1 MGHLATREC
10 IEPLDQM
17 TEVLPGLIR
26 KVAFH
31 IGPIPVTSTV
41 VNTWVV
47 MLVLFLLV
55 FLIRRKGFEDKPNT
69 ATQAIL
75 EEIVGFF
82 YSLIDQ
88 GWGPAGRKYMPLVGG
103 FFTTIF
109 FLNMSW
115 FIPGFTAPTTDLMT
129 TAALAVAAIILVH
142 VMGMRR
148 KGVGGYLRHYVS
160 PTPIMLPMNI
170 LEEVVKPFSL
180 AIRLFGNMFGESM
193 VASIMFILVPLLV
206 PVPIMM
212 LGLLLGTVQA
222 FVFSIL
228 VVTYLATMVEE
239 H

>member
-1 MGHLATREC
+1 M
-10 IEPLDQM
+10 DQM
-17 TEVLPGLIR
+17 NEVLPGLIR
-26 KVAFH
+26 KVVFH

-55 FLIRRKGFEDKPNT
+55 FLIRRRGFEYKPNT
-69 ATQAIL
+69 SVQAIV
-75 EEIVGFF
+75 EVIVTFF
-82 YSLIDQ
+82 YSMIEQ
-88 GWGPAGRKYMPLVGG
+88 GWGPAGRKYMPLVGS
-103 FFTTIF
+103 FFTAIF

-115 FIPGFTAPTTDLMT
+115 FIPGFTSPTTDLMM
-129 TAALAVAAIILVH
+129 TAALAVVAIVLVH
-142 VMGMRR
+142 AMGIR
-148 KGVGGYLRHYVS
+148 KKGFGGYVRHYIT

-170 LEEVVKPFSL
+170 LEEIIKPFSL

-193 VASIMFILVPLLV
+193 VASIMFVLVPLLV

-228 VVTYLATMVEE
+228 VVTYLATMVEG

>member
-1 MGHLATREC
+1 MN
-10 IEPLDQM
+10 
-17 TEVLPGLIR
+17 EVLPGLIR

-41 VNTWVV
+41 VNTWIV
-47 MLVLFLLV
+47 MLVLFVLV
-55 FLIRRKGFEDKPNT
+55 FIIRRNGFQDKPNT
-69 ATQAIL
+69 AIQAFL
-75 EEIVGFF
+75 EQIIEFF
-82 YSLIDQ
+82 YWLIDQ
-88 GWGPAGRKYMPLVGG
+88 GWGPQGRKYLPLIGG
-103 FFTTIF
+103 LFTTIF
-109 FLNMSW
+109 FFNMSW

-129 TAALAVAAIILVH
+129 TAALAVVAIVLVH
-142 VMGMRR
+142 IMGLRR
-148 KGVGGYLRHYVS
+148 KGIGGYLRHYAS

-170 LEEVVKPFSL
+170 LEEIVKPFSL

-193 VASIMFILVPLLV
+193 VATIMFILVPLLV

-228 VVTYLATMVEE
+228 VVTYLSTMVEG

>member
-1 MGHLATREC
+1 MN
-10 IEPLDQM
+10 
-17 TEVLPGLIR
+17 EVLPGLIR

-41 VNTWVV
+41 VNTWIV
-47 MLVLFLLV
+47 MLVIFVLV
-55 FLIRRKGFEDKPNT
+55 FFIRRNGFEDKPNT
-69 ATQAIL
+69 AIQAFL
-75 EEIVGFF
+75 EEVIGFF
-82 YSLIDQ
+82 HWLIDQ
-88 GWGPAGRKYMPLVGG
+88 GWGPAGRKYTPIVGG
-103 FFTTIF
+103 FFTIIF

-115 FIPGFTAPTTDLMT
+115 FIPGFTAPTTDIMT
-129 TAALAVAAIILVH
+129 TGSLAIMAIILVH
-142 VMGMRR
+142 IMGMRR
-148 KGVGGYLRHYVS
+148 KGLGGYVRHYVS

-193 VASIMFILVPLLV
+193 VATIMFILVPLLV

-228 VVTYLATMVEE
+228 IVTYLATMVEGN
-239 H
+239 